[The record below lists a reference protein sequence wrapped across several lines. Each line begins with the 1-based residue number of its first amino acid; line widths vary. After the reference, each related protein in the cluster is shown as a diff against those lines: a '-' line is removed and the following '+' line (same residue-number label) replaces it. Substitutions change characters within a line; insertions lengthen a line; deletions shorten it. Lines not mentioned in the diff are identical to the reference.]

1 MLSDKLVD
9 HLNRQI
15 NLEFFS
21 GNLYLAME
29 RPAPLRKK

>member
-15 NLEFFS
+15 NLEFCS
-21 GNLYLAME
+21 ANLYLQME
-29 RPAPLRKK
+29 RLALSRKG